1 MKHMLGIALAVAF
14 LVAAA
19 LPSRV
24 EAQMPSYGQSIT
36 LEQAR
41 KAIAAAVAEAEKN
54 KWPVA
59 VAVVDTHGF
68 LVALEKLDDTQTASI
83 QIAIDKAMS
92 SAMYRRP
99 TKAFAD
105 ALASGPGGVRILNLR
120 GASAIEGGLPIV
132 VGGKVVGAVGVSG
145 VTAEQ
150 DGQVAKAGADALK

>member
-1 MKHMLGIALAVAF
+1 MKHLLSMALAAAV
-14 LVAAA
+14 LVAAS

-24 EAQMPSYGQSIT
+24 EAQMPSYGPAVT

-41 KAIAAAVAEAEKN
+41 TAIGAARAEAEKN

-59 VAVVDTHGF
+59 IVVVDTHGF
-68 LVALEKLDDTQTASI
+68 LVALERIDDTQTASI

-105 ALASGPGGVRILNLR
+105 ALASGPAGVRVLNLR

-132 VGGKVVGAVGVSG
+132 VGGKVVGAIGVSG
-145 VTAEQ
+145 VTAE
-150 DGQVAKAGADALK
+150 

>member
-1 MKHMLGIALAVAF
+1 MKHLLSIAIAVAF
-14 LVAAA
+14 LVAAS
-19 LPSRV
+19 LPTRV
-24 EAQMPSYGQSIT
+24 EAQAPSYGPIVT

-41 KAIAAAVAEAEKN
+41 KAVASARAEAEKN
-54 KWPVA
+54 KWNVA
-59 VAVVDTHGF
+59 IAVVDTHGF
-68 LVALEKLDDTQTASI
+68 LVALEKIDDTQTASI

-105 ALASGPGGVRILNLR
+105 ALASGPGGVRVLNLR

-132 VGGKVVGAVGVSG
+132 VGGKVVGAIGVSG

-150 DGQVAKAGADALK
+150 DGMVAKAGADALK